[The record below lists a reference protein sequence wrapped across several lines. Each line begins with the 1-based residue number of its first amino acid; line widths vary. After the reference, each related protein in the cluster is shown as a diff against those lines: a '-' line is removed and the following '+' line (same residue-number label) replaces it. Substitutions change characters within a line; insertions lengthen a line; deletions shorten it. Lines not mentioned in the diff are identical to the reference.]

1 MRSRRIVFRF
11 LAAAMTAV
19 FIPSVAGIR
28 PSNPK
33 ASPEARALMRFM
45 AGLSGQYILT
55 GQHNYPNTADGNS
68 LFAARYAGRTPA
80 VWSSDMGFAREGDKD
95 SYLARPGIVDEA
107 IRQHRLG
114 SVVTLCWH
122 AVPPT
127 ADEPVTFRPPFGQ
140 AEPES
145 LATVQGR
152 LTDSQ
157 FEEVLT
163 PGTRLHTK
171 WIRQVDSVAVHLAKL
186 RDARVPVLWRPYHE
200 MNGSWFWWGGRHGP
214 RGTAALYRMLYER
227 YTKVHKLDNLVWV
240 WSVDRPNQPEMNFSH
255 FYPGDRYLDMLAL
268 DVYGNDFKPA
278 YYDSLIALSRGK
290 TVVLG
295 EVGNPPGPDVLDRQ
309 PKWAY
314 YVTWAGMVRYTPRD
328 RYRLLVSDPRV
339 LDREDSV
346 YVRRVNVFRSAC
358 GLPGLAFQAEVPD
371 PEKTDFS
378 GIWHFNEYR
387 SALGD
392 MGAGSVS
399 ERIESVLDAD
409 TLTVRRI
416 HVEEW
421 GDESAETERLRL
433 DGEPVRSEIEDA
445 ARIITARRSAAGDTL
460 FLDSKVTIER
470 GGRVSVMTG
479 REIWTLSEGGRLL
492 SIRQVSD
499 SFRGR
504 QDVTLKYDKQRP

>member
-1 MRSRRIVFRF
+1 MRSGRRFFRF
-11 LAAAMTAV
+11 LAPAVVFALLPAFAAV
-19 FIPSVAGIR
+19 R
-28 PSNPK
+28 PSNPQ
-33 ASPEARALMRFM
+33 ASPEAKALMHFM
-45 AGLSGQYILT
+45 SGLSGRHILT
-55 GQHNYPNTADGNS
+55 GQHNYPSTADHNS
-68 LFAARYAGRTPA
+68 QFAARYTGRTPA
-80 VWSSDMGFAREGDKD
+80 VWSADMGFARDGDKD
-95 SYLARPGIVDEA
+95 SYLARPDNADEA

-114 SVVTLCWH
+114 RIVTFCWH

-127 ADEPVTFRPPFGQ
+127 ADEPVTFNPPFGQ

-145 LATVQGR
+145 LATVQGQ

-157 FEEVLT
+157 FEELLT

-171 WIRQVDSVAVHLAKL
+171 WLRQADSVAVHLARL

-214 RGTAALYRMLYER
+214 KGTAALYRMLYER

-255 FYPGDRYLDMLAL
+255 FYPGDRYLDILAL
-268 DVYGNDFKPA
+268 DVYGNDFKPS
-278 YYDSLIALSRGK
+278 YYDSLTALSKGK

-295 EVGNPPGPDVLDRQ
+295 EVGNPPGPEVLDRQ

-314 YVTWAGMVRYTPRD
+314 YVTWAGMVRNTPKE
-328 RYRLLVSDPRV
+328 RYRQLYSDPRY
-339 LDREDSV
+339 LNYGDSAFV
-346 YVRRVNVFRSAC
+346 KHAAPYRSAC
-358 GLPGLAFQAEVPD
+358 GLPGLAVQAEVPD

-387 SALGD
+387 STLGD
-392 MGAGSVS
+392 MAAGSVS
-399 ERIESVLDAD
+399 ARLESFLDAD
-409 TLTVRRI
+409 TLTVRRV

-421 GDESAETERLRL
+421 GDESGETERLRL
-433 DGEPVRSEIEDA
+433 DGAEIRSKLFDA
-445 ARIITARRSAAGDTL
+445 RRVTTARRSVAGDTL
-460 FLDSKVTIER
+460 FLDSKVTFVR
-470 GGRVSVMTG
+470 GEQVSVMTS

-492 SIRQVSD
+492 SIRQASD
-499 SFRGR
+499 SFRGK